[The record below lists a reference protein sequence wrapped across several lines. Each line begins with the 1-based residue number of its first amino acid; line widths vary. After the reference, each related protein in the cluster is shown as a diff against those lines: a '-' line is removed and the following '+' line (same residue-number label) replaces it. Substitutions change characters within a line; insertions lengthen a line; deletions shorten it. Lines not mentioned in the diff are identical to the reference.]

1 MHSQESGRRCRSYLS
16 DTLKEVVHM
25 LSYLKTRVRRHLNV
39 VVFRLQKQTA
49 GKNKLR
55 KIIVEKLL
63 DGDGTENLVI
73 VDDEGLEK

>member
-1 MHSQESGRRCRSYLS
+1 
-16 DTLKEVVHM
+16 M